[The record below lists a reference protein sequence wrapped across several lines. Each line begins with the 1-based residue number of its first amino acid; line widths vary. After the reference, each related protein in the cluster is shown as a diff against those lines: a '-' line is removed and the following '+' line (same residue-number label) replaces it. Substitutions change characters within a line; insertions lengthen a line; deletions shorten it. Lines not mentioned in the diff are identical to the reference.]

1 MAAQTNLNIQRT
13 QHLDQVSNA
22 LESEPHVESEIR
34 QNTEIALPSA
44 SIGAYVVQKAET
56 VVKTATIEAVNLMR
70 YQVEKKVEFVIADCK
85 VQELCQEDRA
95 AKMRC
100 LKIQMDN
107 EALSQEKDNLLKSY
121 SGLTSR

>member
-1 MAAQTNLNIQRT
+1 MTAQTNLNIQRI

-22 LESEPHVESEIR
+22 LQPESELQ

-44 SIGAYVVQKAET
+44 SSGAEVVQMAEN
-56 VVKTATIEAVNLMR
+56 VMKTATTEAINLMR
-70 YQVEKKVEFVIADCK
+70 YQVEKKVEFVIVDCK
-85 VQELCQEDRA
+85 VQELCQEDGA

-107 EALSQEKDNLLKSY
+107 EALSQEKDNLLKSC
-121 SGLTSR
+121 SGLASR

>member
-1 MAAQTNLNIQRT
+1 MTAQTNLNIQRI

-22 LESEPHVESEIR
+22 LQPESELQ

-44 SIGAYVVQKAET
+44 SSGADVVQTAEN
-56 VVKTATIEAVNLMR
+56 VMKTATTEAINLMR
-70 YQVEKKVEFVIADCK
+70 YQVEKKVEFVIVDCK
-85 VQELCQEDRA
+85 VQELCHEDGA

-107 EALSQEKDNLLKSY
+107 EALSQEKDNLLKSC
-121 SGLTSR
+121 SGLASR

>member
-1 MAAQTNLNIQRT
+1 MTAQINLNIQKI
-13 QHLDQVSNA
+13 QHLDQVSSA
-22 LESEPHVESEIR
+22 LQSEPHVESEIQ

-44 SIGAYVVQKAET
+44 SSGTDVVQKAEN
-56 VVKTATIEAVNLMR
+56 VVKTATTEAINLMR

-85 VQELCQEDRA
+85 VQELCQEDGA

-107 EALSQEKDNLLKSY
+107 ETLSQEKDNLLKSC
-121 SGLTSR
+121 SGLASR